1 MKEFNL
7 KTGRIGEE
15 IARKYLEEKG
25 YQIITQNFRTKYSE
39 IDLICQNKKELI
51 LVEVRTKKGLGFGSP
66 EESITKKKLKKLWFN
81 AKSYIK
87 ISNWKEAYRI
97 DIICIVLK
105 KDNSVEQ
112 INHYQNI
119 GYE

>member
-7 KTGRIGEE
+7 KTGQIGEM
-15 IARKYLEEKG
+15 IAKEFLEKKG
-25 YQIITQNFRTKYSE
+25 YQIVAQNFRTKYLE
-39 IDLICQNKKELI
+39 IDLICQDGKELI
-51 LVEVRTKKGLGFGSP
+51 FVEVRTKRGLGFGSP
-66 EESITKKKLKKLWFN
+66 EESLTKRKLRKLWFN

-87 ISNWKEAYRI
+87 INNWEKPYRI
-97 DIICIVLK
+97 DVICILLK
-105 KDNSVEQ
+105 KDNTVEQ